1 MTYRIVVGIDGS
13 PHSEAA
19 LRWSLD
25 LAEARQG
32 ELTAV
37 FSWQVPFMSVPMAF
51 DRGQLEQ
58 EYKQYLVDVVSAVA
72 PSPLVPVQT
81 LVAEG
86 DPAEALIIASQR
98 ADLLVLGTRGRSPFA
113 GMVLGSVSQRCAAAA
128 LCPVVLVKAVEPAG
142 PPAAEP
148 GRP

>member
-1 MTYRIVVGIDGS
+1 M
-13 PHSEAA
+13 
-19 LRWSLD
+19 
-25 LAEARQG
+25 
-32 ELTAV
+32 
-37 FSWQVPFMSVPMAF
+37 
-51 DRGQLEQ
+51 
-58 EYKQYLVDVVSAVA
+58 
-72 PSPLVPVQT
+72 PVRT

-128 LCPVVLVKAVEPAG
+128 LCPVVLVKAVEPAD